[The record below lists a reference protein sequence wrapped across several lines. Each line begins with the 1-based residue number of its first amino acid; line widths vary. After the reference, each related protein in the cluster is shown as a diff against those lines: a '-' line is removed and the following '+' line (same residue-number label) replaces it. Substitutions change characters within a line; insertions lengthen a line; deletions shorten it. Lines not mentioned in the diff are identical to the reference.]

1 MFLFFLF
8 WRFFVNSRQVNCQIS
23 GCRPSRV
30 CRNLK
35 LNNHL
40 SLGSNDWGQ
49 KPTDLNILL
58 AITLPKA
65 TLVWSAD
72 VDSQVSSRVRSSK
85 LIFFLSMTTRR
96 GQNPPSPHL
105 MIVSSR
111 RLWARPMW
119 RAKPISLPVTSQS
132 SLVSNKKLSHIMI
145 ILSPPSMYWPERE
158 LRAVQS
164 HNTIRRVGCKD
175 RPWHKDW
182 QDRIERKKCLRPHL

>member
-132 SLVSNKKLSHIMI
+132 SLVSSKIYHKSWLSFPLLPCIDRKGNCEQWRAIM
-145 ILSPPSMYWPERE
+145 PSGEQGARTNLGTKTGSTGLE
-158 LRAVQS
+158 E
-164 HNTIRRVGCKD
+164 KD
-175 RPWHKDW
+175 V
-182 QDRIERKKCLRPHL
+182 